1 MKLRANLL
9 DRIVSAVSPTAGL
22 ARMRARAAEESFK
35 RHYEGAAVGRRTA
48 GWTAPSTSAT
58 SAMWGLQRLRDRA
71 RDLYRND
78 GWFGAAHDVI
88 TTETV
93 GTGIIARWSS
103 DELQALWDAW
113 LPKAGAG
120 GISFEA
126 LQALVMDTVTQ
137 SGSALVRIRP
147 RLLAD
152 NLPVP
157 MQLQVLEPDHLDTTK
172 DALSRDGS
180 EVKQGIQFDAKDDVE
195 GYWLFRRHPGEVRL
209 TGGWESVFVPGD
221 RVAHVFL
228 PRRPGQVIDAPWG
241 SRCMIRAR
249 DFADFE
255 DAHLL
260 RQKVAG
266 SWAAFTHDMASDVDL
281 TAGVSSNS
289 KERKYELEEIEPGMI
304 EDLPPGKDI
313 TFANPPGVSG
323 YREYTSTMLR
333 GIARGFGISYEALTG
348 DYSQVNFASGRMGEQ
363 RMRRNVDRWRWHMLV
378 PKLLNPAAGWFLEAA
393 ALEGYDVRNATV
405 RWTAPRHVTID
416 PAGEVRATKEEI
428 RSGLT
433 SLSEAIRERGED
445 PDVILRELA
454 TDLERLDE
462 LGLVLDS
469 DGRPHPYSP
478 GQQVQVQAAKPAA
491 GAPPAKGA

>member
-1 MKLRANLL
+1 MKVRPNLL
-9 DRIVSAVSPTAGL
+9 DRVISAVAPQAGL
-22 ARMRARAAEESFK
+22 ARMRARYAEESFK
-35 RHYEGAAVGRRTA
+35 RHYEGASVGRRTA
-48 GWTAPSTSAT
+48 GWTAPSSSGNSAL
-58 SAMWGLQRLRDRA
+58 WGIQRLRDRA

-78 GWFGAAHDVI
+78 AWVGAAHDVI

-93 GTGIIARWSS
+93 GTGIVARWSS
-103 DELQALWDAW
+103 PELQALWDAW
-113 LPKAGAG
+113 VPVAGAG
-120 GISFEA
+120 GLDFNA

-152 NLPVP
+152 DLPVP
-157 MQLQVLEPDHLDTTK
+157 MQLQVLEPDHLDSTK

-180 EVKQGIQFDAKDDVE
+180 EVKQGIAFDAKDDVL
-195 GYWLFRRHPGEVRL
+195 GYWLFRRHPGEIRL

-221 RVAHVFL
+221 RVAHVFVT
-228 PRRPGQVIDAPWG
+228 RRPGMVLDAPWG
-241 SRCMIRAR
+241 SRVLIRAR

-266 SWAAFTHDMASDVDL
+266 SWAAFTHDMASDADL
-281 TAGVSSNS
+281 TAPSSS
-289 KERKYELEEIEPGMI
+289 STAKKYELDEIEPGTI

-333 GIARGFGISYEALTG
+333 AIARGFGISYEALTG

-363 RMRRNVDRWRWHMLV
+363 RMRRNIDRWRWQMLV
-378 PKLLNPAAGWFLEAA
+378 PKFLTPVAGWFLEAA
-393 ALEGYDVRNATV
+393 ALEGVDTRGATV
-405 RWTAPRHVTID
+405 RWTAPKHVTID
-416 PAGEVRATKEEI
+416 PQGEVRATKDEI

-445 PDVILRELA
+445 PDEILGELA
-454 TDLERLDE
+454 TDLKRLDE

-478 GQQVQVQAAKPAA
+478 GQQTQVPAAKPAA
-491 GAPPAKGA
+491 SAGPPKGA